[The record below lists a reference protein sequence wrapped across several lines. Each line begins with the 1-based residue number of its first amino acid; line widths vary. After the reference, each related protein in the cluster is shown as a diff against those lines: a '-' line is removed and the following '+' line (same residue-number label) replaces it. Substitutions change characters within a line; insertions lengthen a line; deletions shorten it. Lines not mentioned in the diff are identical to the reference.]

1 MNFINIIVKKARF
14 FSEYNYMIL
23 IMYDFMILEVRI
35 LRLNKISK
43 LYTLKLES
51 SATHPPFSIKS
62 PACPTN

>member
-1 MNFINIIVKKARF
+1 
-14 FSEYNYMIL
+14 MIL